1 LSPASPLCQIAGFC
15 VTAWTLG
22 ITSFAILILTIDV
35 VNTAVSNSQITAVTD
50 LYLSARKEL
59 RTMAAR
65 ADPSRQIALARARRH
80 DLILESF
87 GGVERFRGKLL
98 GFTVDP
104 MVARNV
110 LLTVFTLFVGFWSIF
125 RISGITVT
133 AESVCPI
140 HA

>member
-1 LSPASPLCQIAGFC
+1 
-15 VTAWTLG
+15 
-22 ITSFAILILTIDV
+22 
-35 VNTAVSNSQITAVTD
+35 
-50 LYLSARKEL
+50 
-59 RTMAAR
+59 M
-65 ADPSRQIALARARRH
+65 
-80 DLILESF
+80 ESF